1 LGENTMRIPKGEVSK
16 AERIR
21 DLLAKGVSRDVIVM
35 RVGCKP
41 SEITR
46 ALDRRAVTPRQYSAK
61 G

>member
-1 LGENTMRIPKGEVSK
+1 MKGRLLKGEVSK

-21 DLLAKGVSRDVIVM
+21 ELLAKGVSREVIVM

-41 SEITR
+41 SEISR
-46 ALDRRAVTPRQYSAK
+46 ALDRMATTPRQAR

>member
-1 LGENTMRIPKGEVSK
+1 MRIPKGEVSK

-21 DLLAKGVSRDVIVM
+21 ELLAKGVSRDVIVM

-41 SEITR
+41 SEISR
-46 ALDRRAVTPRQYSAK
+46 ALDRRATTPRQYSVK

>member
-1 LGENTMRIPKGEVSK
+1 MKGRLLKGEVSK

-21 DLLAKGVSRDVIVM
+21 ELLAKGVSREVIIM

-41 SEITR
+41 SEISR
-46 ALDRRAVTPRQYSAK
+46 ALDRRAVTPRQYSVK

>member
-1 LGENTMRIPKGEVSK
+1 MSNRALMRGEVPR

-21 DLLAKGVSRDVIVM
+21 ELLAKGVSRDAIVQ

-41 SEITR
+41 SDIAR
-46 ALDRRAVTPRQYSAK
+46 ALDRRATTPRQSAK